1 MWYNKCVARVAPEP
15 LQRLSNLP
23 QFLFKANTKGGV
35 YMKKINLLSQ
45 NFGNL
50 SVISEY
56 SKPNSKRKYWLCKC
70 ECGNTTIVN
79 TTDLKSGHTKSCG
92 CLKTK
97 NNSTTTRNSI
107 KANRLYNIWRGMKK
121 RCYLPTNKD
130 YKNYGGR
137 GISVCDEWK
146 NSFLTFYEWSMFN
159 GYSDALT
166 LDRIDVNG
174 NYEPTNCRWVTM
186 KMQQQNR
193 RNNLYIT
200 HNEQSKSLSEW
211 CEILNYPYKKAKERC
226 HTLKRSNKPITF
238 ESVFDL

>member
-1 MWYNKCVARVAPEP
+1 
-15 LQRLSNLP
+15 
-23 QFLFKANTKGGV
+23 
-35 YMKKINLLSQ
+35 MKKINLLGQ

-79 TTDLKSGHTKSCG
+79 TTDLKNGHTKSCG
-92 CLKTK
+92 CLKNK
-97 NNSTTTRNSI
+97 NNNKTTRKSVKN
-107 KANRLYNIWRGMKK
+107 NRLYNIWRGMKK

-146 NSFLTFYEWSMFN
+146 NNFLAFYDWSIAN
-159 GYSDALT
+159 SYSDTLT
-166 LDRIDVNG
+166 IDRIDTNG
-174 NYEPTNCRWVTM
+174 NYEPSNCRWVDIKT
-186 KMQQQNR
+186 QERNR

-200 HNEQSKSLSEW
+200 ETKNLSEW

-226 HTLKRSNKPITF
+226 QILKRSNKPITF